1 MCHLLAI
8 RVLNF
13 NQISS
18 RKRQL
23 QRFLKGTP
31 KHQFPMF
38 ADDVRYKD
46 LKLKYFAGDVTKTAV
61 AVVCVGRF
69 N

>member
-1 MCHLLAI
+1 
-8 RVLNF
+8 
-13 NQISS
+13 
-18 RKRQL
+18 
-23 QRFLKGTP
+23 
-31 KHQFPMF
+31 MF